1 MGKRKRLRK
10 AAEENLE
17 LDEAALQNQEQ
28 ERIRNNESDASRRE
42 EQQVHFSLSFLY

>member
-10 AAEENLE
+10 AAEEKLE

-28 ERIRNNESDASRRE
+28 ERIRRQESDASRRE
-42 EQQVHFSLSFLY
+42 QQQVHFFLSFLY